1 MNELYMNINDYYRII
16 QQLLVNIY
24 GHPGASVGKGKAPD
38 VHGLVCKQDRIVR
51 HHAMNECISRAVSAA
66 VIPVRKGPAG
76 MVQKDGKRPNGY
88 IPWRGDCVDVN
99 VIELEMWANAHR
111 DGRPAEYT

>member
-1 MNELYMNINDYYRII
+1 
-16 QQLLVNIY
+16 
-24 GHPGASVGKGKAPD
+24 
-38 VHGLVCKQDRIVR
+38 VH
-51 HHAMNECISRAVSAA
+51 AVSAA
-66 VIPVRKGPAG
+66 VIPVRKGSAG

-111 DGRPAEYT
+111 DGRPAKYTWSLCSTPQRLANAH